1 MPRKKRVQGPG
12 RDEPVPRSKRA
23 RRAPPPCGHVAGIDS
38 AAVRG
43 FLLDPSRWMCAACGT
58 TSHVWVCLCCG
69 YCGCDSEVEDHMG
82 AHFSETGHRLAMEIN
97 AMVLMEDGDSEN
109 QSDIYCGTCSR
120 TVTPGE
126 MEGKLWAPHTTVLR
140 SILSQVQTLNFGGGG
155 GGGSGGGGSR
165 GSSRGSSSSSSSSS
179 SGSSRGSSGGDA
191 DPRR

>member
-1 MPRKKRVQGPG
+1 
-12 RDEPVPRSKRA
+12 
-23 RRAPPPCGHVAGIDS
+23 
-38 AAVRG
+38 
-43 FLLDPSRWMCAACGT
+43 
-58 TSHVWVCLCCG
+58 
-69 YCGCDSEVEDHMG
+69 MG